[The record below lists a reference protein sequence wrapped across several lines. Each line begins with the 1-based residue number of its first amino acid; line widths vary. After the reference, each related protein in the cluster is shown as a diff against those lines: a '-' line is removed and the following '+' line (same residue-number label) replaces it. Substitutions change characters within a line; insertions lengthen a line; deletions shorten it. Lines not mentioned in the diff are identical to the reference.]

1 VDSNPLKISSFNIQM
16 KKYIQLLAVLILFAS
31 CSKYQK
37 ALNSTDV
44 ALKFDQATKKYEAK
58 KYYKAIRLFEQLA
71 PSYKG
76 KPQAEKMFYM
86 FAQSYYNT
94 KQFYLAAYQFESFA
108 SSYPKSEKREEASF
122 LSAKCYSKLSPVSSL
137 DQVDTYKALD
147 KMQEFI
153 DRYPDSQYMQEA
165 NAVVFDLKNKLEK
178 KAFDIAKQYNTISDY
193 KSAIA
198 SFDNFLSDF
207 PGTPLK
213 EEALYY
219 KFESCYNL
227 AINSVFQKM
236 EERLSNAKTA
246 HANLMKFKAD
256 TKYKEKAD
264 EMLARIDK
272 DLQQFSK

>member
-1 VDSNPLKISSFNIQM
+1 M
-16 KKYIQLLAVLILFAS
+16 KKYFHIIAVLVLFTS

-44 ALKFDQATKKYEAK
+44 ALKFDQATKKYETK
-58 KYYKAIRLFEQLA
+58 KYHKAIRLFEQLA

-86 FAQSYYNT
+86 FAYSYYNT
-94 KQFYLAAYQFESFA
+94 NQFYLAAYQFESFA
-108 SSYPKSEKREEASF
+108 SSYPKSEKKEEASF
-122 LSAKCYSKLSPVSSL
+122 LAAKCFSKLSPVSSL

-165 NAVVFDLKNKLEK
+165 NTVVFELKNKLEK
-178 KAFDIAKQYNTISDY
+178 KAFDIAKQYNNISDY

-198 SFDNFLSDF
+198 SFDNFISDF

-219 KFESCYNL
+219 KLEASYNL
-227 AINSVFQKM
+227 AINSVSNKM
-236 EERLSNAKTA
+236 EERLNDAKSA
-246 HANLMKFKAD
+246 HASLMKFRTD
-256 TKYKEKAD
+256 TKFKEKAD
-264 EMLARIDK
+264 QMLARIDK